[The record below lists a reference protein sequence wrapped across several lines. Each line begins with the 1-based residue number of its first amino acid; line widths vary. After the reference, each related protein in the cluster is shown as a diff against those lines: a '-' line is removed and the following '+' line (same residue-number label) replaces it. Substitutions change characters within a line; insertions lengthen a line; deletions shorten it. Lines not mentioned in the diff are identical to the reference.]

1 MKYTK
6 GYVEARIKKLKTNAV
21 ENANI
26 IRKWERILR
35 KEQAEAAKS

>member
-1 MKYTK
+1 MSYTK
-6 GYVEARIKKLKTNAV
+6 GYVEARIKKLKANPV

-35 KEQAEAAKS
+35 KEQAKQ